1 MRGKVGMTNQ
11 NNTTAKKQ
19 SSFPIVAVFYGL
31 ISLAYVLYSY
41 TQIDLGLSISSSG
54 FVASIQRQFQ
64 EIGYF
69 NRPVSTVLFI
79 SILVSLFI
87 LYGFVLFASYRKQL
101 RMRDFWICI
110 GVISIITLVA
120 YPALSYDFFNYLF
133 TAKTVLVYHKNPYV
147 VIPLQFAGVDPWLS
161 FMHWT
166 HLPSAYTP
174 LWITST
180 FIPYIFGFGKLGLL
194 IINLKLYITL
204 AYIATTIGIGKILSE
219 KSEHASIVGMSIFAL
234 NPLVITE
241 CLISPHN
248 DIVMMALIVWA
259 IVAFKKSRPWVS
271 WLLFSLSVA
280 MKLMTLALFPV
291 FFLKWD
297 KKIAVCCMILALGA
311 VITQREVLSWYWI
324 WVIPF
329 VALLPEYPS
338 ITMLSAGVS
347 IGLLLRYV
355 PFLYLGN
362 WDAPA
367 PTIKIWVTLVPIL
380 LSIIGTLLIEFK
392 KKRLRPYVI
401 RS

>member
-1 MRGKVGMTNQ
+1 MRGKVGMTNR
-11 NNTTAKKQ
+11 NNTTPKNQ
-19 SSFPIVAVFYGL
+19 RSFPIYAVFYGI

-87 LYGFVLFASYRKQL
+87 LYGFVLFTSYRKQFRL
-101 RMRDFWICI
+101 RDFWICI
-110 GVISIITLVA
+110 GVISCITLIA
-120 YPALSYDFFNYLF
+120 YPAFSYDFFNYLF
-133 TAKTVLVYHKNPYV
+133 TAKTVLVFHKNPYE

-174 LWITST
+174 LWITTT
-180 FIPYIFGFGKLGLL
+180 FIPYILGFGKLGLL

-204 AYIATTIGIGKILSE
+204 AYIATTLGIGKILRE
-219 KSEHASIVGMSIFAL
+219 TSEHASIVGMTIFAL

-248 DIVMMALIVWA
+248 DIVMMALVVWA

-271 WLLFSLSVA
+271 FLLLSLSIA

-291 FFLKWD
+291 FFLKWN
-297 KKIAVCCMILALGA
+297 KKIALCLMILALGA
-311 VITQREVLSWYWI
+311 VITQREVLSWYWV

-329 VALLPEYPS
+329 IALLPEFPAL
-338 ITMLSAGVS
+338 TLLSSGIS
-347 IGLLLRYV
+347 LGLLLRYV

-367 PTIKIWVTLVPIL
+367 PAIKIWVTSVPIL
-380 LSIIGTLLIEFK
+380 LSIIVTLLIEFK
-392 KKRLRPYVI
+392 KKRSDRFVI
-401 RS
+401 